1 MSAAVFISHSCKD
14 SETAPPA
21 NLTAQQ
27 AAERAERLKF
37 ARAVRDQLFAALK
50 KKKGLKV
57 FLDVRGGLNAGDV
70 WRNGLHT
77 ALRTCSAGVVL
88 LTPESLES
96 GWVLKEA
103 TILSWRVFVGEPV
116 MLVPIVLG
124 VTPEDLEQRGF
135 GALNLDAIQW
145 LAVKSTD
152 AAEIKRV
159 TKQAAE
165 IIAAKIPKP
174 LSQARPLQA
183 PEAWIQEFAVCL
195 GKAIGTT
202 TPDLNNQYL
211 VGMCRELGIAPA
223 DADRF
228 DGDPLINLA
237 SQALFADE
245 DQIVRFLRHAGAPP
259 EPQRAELQQAVAAL
273 WVDPTPASRLLTE
286 KANVIVIDAAETAS
300 AREYVARAFCNKVPW
315 DRVIQPSDVTGG
327 SDAEVVDEIRKSLE
341 EVLPID
347 DAAALESDIR
357 KNGRAYVIV
366 GPGSSRPSVL
376 DAVTTAWPPLTFIAA
391 AGPKPQEKLGNWW
404 SKGLRLYPLLQPSRE
419 QAAFRFR
426 NRLAKFVKGI
436 AQ

>member
-1 MSAAVFISHSCKD
+1 MSATVFISHSCKD
-14 SETAPPA
+14 NETAPPA
-21 NLTAQQ
+21 GLSAQQ
-27 AAERAERLKF
+27 AADRAERLKF
-37 ARAVRDQLFAALK
+37 ARRVRDQLHAKLNK
-50 KKKGLKV
+50 TKGLEV
-57 FLDVRGGLNAGDV
+57 FLDVRGGLKASDV

-103 TILSWRVFVGEPV
+103 TILSWRVFLGEPV
-116 MLVPIVLG
+116 VLVPIVLG
-124 VTPEDLEQRGF
+124 VTPEDLEKRGF

-145 LAVKSTD
+145 LAAMGTD
-152 AAEIKRV
+152 DAEIKRV
-159 TKQAAE
+159 AKEAAE
-165 IIAAKIPKP
+165 LIATKIPKP
-174 LSQARPLQA
+174 LAQARPLQP

-195 GKAIGTT
+195 GRAIGTT

-286 KANVIVIDAAETAS
+286 KATVIAIDASEAAS
-300 AREYVARAFCNKVPW
+300 AREYVARAFCNKVAW
-315 DRVIQPSDVTGG
+315 DRVVQPSDVTGG
-327 SDAEVVDEIRKSLE
+327 SDADVIAEIKTSLE
-341 EVLPID
+341 AVLPIED
-347 DAAALESDIR
+347 LPELNLDIQ
-357 KNGRAYVIV
+357 KNGRAYVIL

-376 DAVTTAWPPLTFIAA
+376 DSVTTAWPPLTYIVA
-391 AGPKPQEKLGNWW
+391 AGPKPQEKLGKWW
-404 SKGLRLYPLLQPSRE
+404 SKALRLYPLLQPSRE
-419 QAAFRFR
+419 KAAFRFR
-426 NRLAKFVKGI
+426 NRLAKLVKGI